1 MVSHQHSLLDRI
13 SSLLQKEDVRQQ
25 PLKAIYKR
33 LYWRVHW
40 RWGEENP
47 FIYPFYGGMKIRLA
61 NSSASYGIFLN
72 AGFSDRKVAELF
84 IPFLRPGMV
93 VFDCG
98 AHIGEYTLLFSHL
111 IGPEGRVYAFEP
123 DPRLFPYLEEN
134 IRINALKQ
142 AVQNAVAVGDREGE
156 VLFNLSPDPTGSF
169 VITRNGNGTQTTK
182 VSMISLDE
190 FLYKQGLA
198 HVDAIKMD
206 VEGSELA
213 VLHGALS
220 LLQRRIPALLFIEC
234 HSHEDEGPITK
245 LLTECRYKVTRI
257 DRGGLYSHL
266 VART

>member
-1 MVSHQHSLLDRI
+1 MVGHQHSLFKRLAG
-13 SSLLQKEDVRQQ
+13 LLQKEDFRQH
-25 PLKAIYKR
+25 PAKAIFKR

-40 RWGEENP
+40 KLREGKP
-47 FIYPFYGGMKIRLA
+47 FIYPFYGGMMIRLA

-72 AGFSDRKVAELF
+72 AGFSDRQVADLF
-84 IPFLRPGMV
+84 ISFLRPGMV

-111 IGPEGRVYAFEP
+111 IGSEGKVYAFEP

-142 AVQNAVAVGDREGE
+142 AVQNAVAVGDGEGE
-156 VLFNLSPDPTGSF
+156 VPFNLSPDPTGSF
-169 VITRNGNGTQTTK
+169 VVARSRNGTQTTK

-190 FLYKQGLA
+190 YVYERRLA
-198 HVDAIKMD
+198 RVDAIKID

-213 VLHGALS
+213 VLQGALS
-220 LLQRRIPALLFIEC
+220 LLRRRIPALLFIEC
-234 HSHEDEGPITK
+234 HSHEDEWPITK
-245 LLTECRYKVTRI
+245 LLTECGYEVTRI
-257 DRGGLYSHL
+257 ERNGLYSHF